1 LQKKYLEFQLLDQQ
15 LKQTQKQ
22 AQLLEEQLVEIVY
35 TQQSLEELKDV
46 KPGSEILVPVSN
58 GMFAKATL
66 TDSHELIVNVGSGA
80 AVPKTIEAAQQ
91 MLAKQLDEVQKVRV
105 QLAELMQQLEQGMLA
120 RSKEISA
127 GA

>member
-1 LQKKYLEFQLLDQQ
+1 MEDSELQKKYLEFQLLDQQ

-22 AQLLEEQLVEIVY
+22 AQL
-35 TQQSLEELKDV
+35 LEELKDV